1 MATGRNAKVSRAET
15 PRDMEE
21 TGFTPI
27 LRRLVAS
34 APELQAA
41 VFVDE
46 EGECVDYTT
55 RMGLFDAKI
64 AGAQLHVLTH
74 TIVEAGRRFLGDPHA
89 YHVVADVREILVRRV
104 SDEYTLVLV
113 SDPPAPL
120 GALTNLVEG
129 AVRELRIEGGIAP
142 PVWEPHRETL
152 KVDVRASAGWGYAP
166 TAFSERGHRHEL
178 VAVVGRWIDH
188 EDQGAVC
195 FMVRTSS
202 GEETVLVHKA
212 REGRWLRRVDE

>member
-1 MATGRNAKVSRAET
+1 MVTERTSRVSRAET

-27 LRRLVAS
+27 LRRLVANV
-34 APELQAA
+34 PELQAA

-46 EGECVDYTT
+46 EGECVDYTA
-55 RMGLFDAKI
+55 RMALFDAKI

-74 TIVEAGRRFLGDPHA
+74 TIVETARRFLGDAHA
-89 YHVVADVREILVRRV
+89 YHVVADAREILVRRV

-120 GALTNLVEG
+120 GALNQLVEG
-129 AVRELRIEGGIAP
+129 AVRDLRLEGAIAP
-142 PVWEPHRETL
+142 PLWEPHRETL
-152 KVDVRASAGWGYAP
+152 KVEIRASAGWGYAP

-178 VAVVGRWIDH
+178 AAVVGRWIDH

-195 FMVRTSS
+195 FMVRTTS